1 MPLLAGHRTGANALV
16 TQLMVRQSVGT
27 PATAALTRAGVPF
40 TVHAYDHD
48 PSAES
53 FGLEAAVALGLD
65 PAVVFKTLLVQADQ
79 HIVVAITP
87 VSSDLDLKAVARAA
101 GAKKARM
108 ADPATAERL
117 TGQRNRLSVLID
129 ESAAGLEKVYVSAG
143 RRGYDLGLTPADL
156 LKVTGA
162 SYAPIRSGISRS

>member
-1 MPLLAGHRTGANALV
+1 
-16 TQLMVRQSVGT
+16 MVRQSVGT

-117 TGQRNRLSVLID
+117 TGMVVGGISPIGQRNRLSVLID

>member
-1 MPLLAGHRTGANALV
+1 
-16 TQLMVRQSVGT
+16 MVRQSVGT

-87 VSSDLDLKAVARAA
+87 VSSDLDLKA
-101 GAKKARM
+101 RM

-117 TGQRNRLSVLID
+117 TGMVVGGISPIGQRNRLSVLID